1 MTGSLPPGCPIRK
14 SMGQW
19 VFAPRHGLSQLV
31 TSFFASESLG
41 IPHAPLF
48 VPLFLSNRTSSM
60 LAASKGTTFGSPCQ
74 LLTVSVHSVEQQR
87 RRSLL
92 LLLCLLA
99 IFFSDYCVSSMSM
112 FSFLGALEGVS
123 ILFRGL
129 LLSVVLGRV
138 ELPTST
144 LSV

>member
-1 MTGSLPPGCPIRK
+1 
-14 SMGQW
+14 MGQW

-48 VPLFLSNRTSSM
+48 VPLYFSNRTSSM

-74 LLTVSVHSVEQQR
+74 LLTVSVNSEEQQR

-99 IFFSDYCVSSMSM
+99 IL
-112 FSFLGALEGVS
+112 FL
-123 ILFRGL
+123 RL
-129 LLSVVLGRV
+129 LRLQYVNVLVPWWRI
-138 ELPTST
+138 TDSNR
-144 LSV
+144 